1 MKTTALILIF
11 SLPGSLFIQDY
22 QDWVLQSGF
31 VEDGVIE
38 RINNSLQTKFGI
50 RKTDLDQFKNERDA
64 IICYSYFQKSLTF
77 KYPLESLEWKFKSN
91 GESNR
96 VACLGVSKSRE
107 DNQTE
112 ELKARNRQVTVYDYR
127 NPDDFIVQME
137 GKDENK
143 EIILAKVQPGDMVF
157 IS

>member
-1 MKTTALILIF
+1 M
-11 SLPGSLFIQDY
+11 
-22 QDWVLQSGF
+22 
-31 VEDGVIE
+31 
-38 RINNSLQTKFGI
+38 
-50 RKTDLDQFKNERDA
+50 
-64 IICYSYFQKSLTF
+64 
-77 KYPLESLEWKFKSN
+77 
-91 GESNR
+91 
-96 VACLGVSKSRE
+96 ACLGVSKSRE